1 MKIYL
6 TVLYFLFG
14 ILLSSFIFSE
24 KLIIDKVAAIAGD
37 GIILES
43 ELNKKYDEYLSN
55 FQINNPNSSSPPEK
69 IVREQILERLIL
81 VELQLQRAKRAG
93 VRISDQELTQYIGR
107 IAAANNLSL
116 KDFIEKIK
124 TDRTVDNFR
133 KEIRQQL
140 ILSRVQRGLVGP
152 KVFISDQE
160 LKNFIDSTEGQN
172 LILVEYKIQEIL
184 VKSEKSAN
192 IILKKLS
199 NGDKFSGLVEEFNEA
214 ELLKEI
220 QWVRL
225 SQLPSLFADR
235 VKNMSIDSVEGPIE
249 SGAGYHF
256 LKITDKRGDTVKIED
271 QLLARHILIQTSEI
285 RNRKQATSLLKEI
298 KKRIDDGEDFS
309 VLARL
314 YSDDPGTKLDGGDLG
329 WSTSDAYDKKFKEVL
344 DSSDLNEVSEPF
356 ESSFG
361 FHILEVLD
369 KRKKDISGEL
379 LENKA
384 YRIIYDRKFDEQL
397 DKTLQE
403 LRAESFVE
411 IKKNT

>member
-14 ILLSSFIFSE
+14 ILLSSFVFSE

-55 FQINNPNSSSPPEK
+55 FQINNPNSSTPPEK

-124 TDRTVDNFR
+124 TDRTVDSFR

-192 IILKKLS
+192 TVLEKLS
-199 NGDKFSGLVEEFNEA
+199 SGDKFSSLVEEFNEA

-256 LKITDKRGDTVKIED
+256 LKIKDKRGDTVKIEE

-285 RNRKQATSLLKEI
+285 RNRKQATSLLEEI

-329 WSTSDAYDKKFKEVL
+329 WSTSEVYDKKFKEVL

>member
-14 ILLSSFIFSE
+14 ILLSSFVFSE

-55 FQINNPNSSSPPEK
+55 FQINNPNSSTPPEK
-69 IVREQILERLIL
+69 IIREQILERLIL

-124 TDRTVDNFR
+124 TDRTVDSFR

-184 VKSEKSAN
+184 VKSKKSAN
-192 IILKKLS
+192 TVLEKLS
-199 NGDKFSGLVEEFNEA
+199 NGDKFSSLVEEFNEA

-225 SQLPSLFADR
+225 SQLPSLFAER

-256 LKITDKRGDTVKIED
+256 LKIKDKRGDTVKIED

-285 RNRKQATSLLKEI
+285 RNRKQATSLLEEI

-329 WSTSDAYDKKFKEVL
+329 WSTSDSYDKKFKEVL

-369 KRKKDISGEL
+369 KRKKDISSEL

>member
-14 ILLSSFIFSE
+14 ILLSSFVFSE

-55 FQINNPNSSSPPEK
+55 FQINNPNSSTPPEK

-124 TDRTVDNFR
+124 ADRTVESFR

-184 VKSEKSAN
+184 VKSEKSAS
-192 IILKKLS
+192 LVLEKLS
-199 NGDKFSGLVEEFNEA
+199 NGDTFSSLVEEFNKA
-214 ELLKEI
+214 ELSKEI

-225 SQLPSLFADR
+225 SQLPSLFADK
-235 VKNMSIDSVEGPIE
+235 VKNMSIDSVEGPLK

-256 LKITDKRGDTVKIED
+256 LKIKDKRGDTVKIED

-285 RNRKQATSLLKEI
+285 RNRKQATSLLEEI

-329 WSTSDAYDKKFKEVL
+329 WSTSNAYDKKFKEVL
-344 DSSDLNEVSEPF
+344 DSADLNEVSEPF

>member
-14 ILLSSFIFSE
+14 ILLSSFVFSE

-55 FQINNPNSSSPPEK
+55 FQINNPNSSTPPEK

-124 TDRTVDNFR
+124 ADRTVESFR

-184 VKSEKSAN
+184 VKSEKSAS
-192 IILKKLS
+192 LVLEKLS
-199 NGDKFSGLVEEFNEA
+199 NGDTFSSLVEEFNEA
-214 ELLKEI
+214 ELSKEI

-225 SQLPSLFADR
+225 SQLPSLFADK
-235 VKNMSIDSVEGPIE
+235 VN
-249 SGAGYHF
+249 
-256 LKITDKRGDTVKIED
+256 
-271 QLLARHILIQTSEI
+271 
-285 RNRKQATSLLKEI
+285 
-298 KKRIDDGEDFS
+298 
-309 VLARL
+309 
-314 YSDDPGTKLDGGDLG
+314 
-329 WSTSDAYDKKFKEVL
+329 
-344 DSSDLNEVSEPF
+344 
-356 ESSFG
+356 
-361 FHILEVLD
+361 
-369 KRKKDISGEL
+369 
-379 LENKA
+379 
-384 YRIIYDRKFDEQL
+384 IIF
-397 DKTLQE
+397 
-403 LRAESFVE
+403 
-411 IKKNT
+411 

>member
-14 ILLSSFIFSE
+14 ILLSSFVFSE

-55 FQINNPNSSSPPEK
+55 FQINNPNSSTPPEK
-69 IVREQILERLIL
+69 IIREQILERLIL

-124 TDRTVDNFR
+124 TDRTVDSFR

-184 VKSEKSAN
+184 VKSKKSAN
-192 IILKKLS
+192 TVLEKLS
-199 NGDKFSGLVEEFNEA
+199 NGDKFSSLVEEFNEA

-225 SQLPSLFADR
+225 SQLPSLFAER

-256 LKITDKRGDTVKIED
+256 LKIKDKRGDTVKIED

-285 RNRKQATSLLKEI
+285 RNRKQATSLLEEI

-329 WSTSDAYDKKFKEVL
+329 WSTSDSYDKKFKEVL

-361 FHILEVLD
+361 LHILEVLD

>member
-14 ILLSSFIFSE
+14 ILLSSFVFSE

-55 FQINNPNSSSPPEK
+55 FQINNPNSSTPPER

-93 VRISDQELTQYIGR
+93 VRISEQELTQYIGR

-124 TDRTVDNFR
+124 TDRTVDSFR

-192 IILKKLS
+192 TVLEKLS
-199 NGDKFSGLVEEFNEA
+199 SGDKFSSLVEEFNEA

-256 LKITDKRGDTVKIED
+256 LKIKDKRGDTVKIEE

-285 RNRKQATSLLKEI
+285 RNRKQATSLLEEI

-329 WSTSDAYDKKFKEVL
+329 WSTSEVYDKKFKEVL

>member
-14 ILLSSFIFSE
+14 ILLSSFVFSE
-24 KLIIDKVAAIAGD
+24 KLIIDKIAAIAGD

-55 FQINNPNSSSPPEK
+55 FQINNPNSSTPPEK

-124 TDRTVDNFR
+124 TDRTVDSFR

-192 IILKKLS
+192 TVLEKLS
-199 NGDKFSGLVEEFNEA
+199 SGDKFSSLVEEFNEA

-235 VKNMSIDSVEGPIE
+235 VKNMSIDSYK
-249 SGAGYHF
+249 A
-256 LKITDKRGDTVKIED
+256 DT
-271 QLLARHILIQTSEI
+271 
-285 RNRKQATSLLKEI
+285 I
-298 KKRIDDGEDFS
+298 KKQTPRC
-309 VLARL
+309 
-314 YSDDPGTKLDGGDLG
+314 
-329 WSTSDAYDKKFKEVL
+329 
-344 DSSDLNEVSEPF
+344 
-356 ESSFG
+356 
-361 FHILEVLD
+361 
-369 KRKKDISGEL
+369 
-379 LENKA
+379 
-384 YRIIYDRKFDEQL
+384 
-397 DKTLQE
+397 
-403 LRAESFVE
+403 
-411 IKKNT
+411 

>member
-1 MKIYL
+1 
-6 TVLYFLFG
+6 
-14 ILLSSFIFSE
+14 
-24 KLIIDKVAAIAGD
+24 
-37 GIILES
+37 
-43 ELNKKYDEYLSN
+43 
-55 FQINNPNSSSPPEK
+55 
-69 IVREQILERLIL
+69 
-81 VELQLQRAKRAG
+81 
-93 VRISDQELTQYIGR
+93 
-107 IAAANNLSL
+107 
-116 KDFIEKIK
+116 
-124 TDRTVDNFR
+124 
-133 KEIRQQL
+133 
-140 ILSRVQRGLVGP
+140 LSRVQRGLVGP

-184 VKSEKSAN
+184 VKSEKSAS
-192 IILKKLS
+192 LVLEKLS
-199 NGDKFSGLVEEFNEA
+199 NGDTFSSLVEEFNKA
-214 ELLKEI
+214 ELSKEI

-225 SQLPSLFADR
+225 SQLPSLFADK
-235 VKNMSIDSVEGPIE
+235 VKNMSIDSVEGPLK

-256 LKITDKRGDTVKIED
+256 LKIKDKRGDTVKIED

-285 RNRKQATSLLKEI
+285 RNRKQATSLLEEI

-329 WSTSDAYDKKFKEVL
+329 WSTSNAYDKKFKEVL
-344 DSSDLNEVSEPF
+344 DSADLNEVSEPF

>member
-14 ILLSSFIFSE
+14 ILLSSFVFSE

-43 ELNKKYDEYLSN
+43 ELNKKYDEYLIN
-55 FQINNPNSSSPPEK
+55 FQINNPNSSTPPEK

-124 TDRTVDNFR
+124 ADRTVESFR

-184 VKSEKSAN
+184 VKSEKSAS
-192 IILKKLS
+192 LVLEKLS
-199 NGDKFSGLVEEFNEA
+199 NGDTFSSLVEEFNEA
-214 ELLKEI
+214 ELSKEI

-225 SQLPSLFADR
+225 SQLPSLFADK
-235 VKNMSIDSVEGPIE
+235 VKNMSIDSVEGPLE

-256 LKITDKRGDTVKIED
+256 LKIKDKRGDTVKIED

-285 RNRKQATSLLKEI
+285 RNRKQATSLLEEI

-329 WSTSDAYDKKFKEVL
+329 WSTSNAYDKKFKEVL
-344 DSSDLNEVSEPF
+344 DSADLNEVSEPF

>member
-192 IILKKLS
+192 TILKKLS

>member
-14 ILLSSFIFSE
+14 ILLSSFVFSE

-55 FQINNPNSSSPPEK
+55 FQINNPNSSTPPEK

-124 TDRTVDNFR
+124 TDRTVDSFR

-192 IILKKLS
+192 TVLEKLS
-199 NGDKFSGLVEEFNEA
+199 SGDKFSSLVEEFNEA

-256 LKITDKRGDTVKIED
+256 LKIKDKRGDTVKIEE

-285 RNRKQATSLLKEI
+285 RNRKQATSLLEEI
-298 KKRIDDGEDFS
+298 KKRIDGGEDFS

-329 WSTSDAYDKKFKEVL
+329 WSTSEVYDKKFKEVL

>member
-14 ILLSSFIFSE
+14 ILLSSFVFSE

-55 FQINNPNSSSPPEK
+55 FQINNPNSSTPPEK

-124 TDRTVDNFR
+124 ADRTVESFR

-184 VKSEKSAN
+184 VKSEKSAS
-192 IILKKLS
+192 LVLEKLS
-199 NGDKFSGLVEEFNEA
+199 NGDTFSSLVEEFNKA
-214 ELLKEI
+214 ELSKEI

-225 SQLPSLFADR
+225 SQLPSLFADK
-235 VKNMSIDSVEGPIE
+235 VKNMSIDSVEGPLE

-256 LKITDKRGDTVKIED
+256 LKIKDKRGDTVKIED

-285 RNRKQATSLLKEI
+285 RNRKQATSLLEEI

-329 WSTSDAYDKKFKEVL
+329 WSTSNAYDKKFKEVL
-344 DSSDLNEVSEPF
+344 DSADLNEVSEPF

>member
-192 IILKKLS
+192 TILEKLS

-225 SQLPSLFADR
+225 SQLPSLFAER

-256 LKITDKRGDTVKIED
+256 LKIKDKRGDTVKIED

-329 WSTSDAYDKKFKEVL
+329 WSTSGAYDKKFKEVL

-369 KRKKDISGEL
+369 KRKKDISSEL

>member
-14 ILLSSFIFSE
+14 ILLSSFVFSE

-55 FQINNPNSSSPPEK
+55 FQINNPNSSTPPEK
-69 IVREQILERLIL
+69 IIREQILERLIL

-124 TDRTVDNFR
+124 TDRTVDSFR

-184 VKSEKSAN
+184 VKSKKSAN
-192 IILKKLS
+192 TVLEKLS
-199 NGDKFSGLVEEFNEA
+199 NGDKFSSLVEEFNEA

-225 SQLPSLFADR
+225 SQLPSLFAER
-235 VKNMSIDSVEGPIE
+235 VKNMSIDSVEGPIV

-256 LKITDKRGDTVKIED
+256 LKIKDKRGDTVKIED

-285 RNRKQATSLLKEI
+285 RNRKQATSLLEEI

-329 WSTSDAYDKKFKEVL
+329 WSTSDSYDKKFKEVL

>member
-14 ILLSSFIFSE
+14 ILLSSFVFSE

-55 FQINNPNSSSPPEK
+55 FQINNPNSSTPPEK
-69 IVREQILERLIL
+69 IIREQILERLIL

-124 TDRTVDNFR
+124 TDRTVDSFR

-184 VKSEKSAN
+184 VKSKKSAN
-192 IILKKLS
+192 TVLEKLS
-199 NGDKFSGLVEEFNEA
+199 NGDKFSSLVEEFNEA

-225 SQLPSLFADR
+225 SQLPSLFAER

-256 LKITDKRGDTVKIED
+256 LKIKDKRGDTVKIED

-285 RNRKQATSLLKEI
+285 RNRKQATSLLEEI

-329 WSTSDAYDKKFKEVL
+329 WSTSDSYDKKFKEVL